1 MDDNVSFKGDIY
13 FFKDDGVNVQKK
25 EKEEESVYR
34 YYLFYYTKSTTLNRW
49 RL

>member
-13 FFKDDGVNVQKK
+13 FFKDDGVNVRTK
-25 EKEEESVYR
+25 EKEEKVVYR
-34 YYLFYYTKSTTLNRW
+34 SYLFYYTKSVTLNRW